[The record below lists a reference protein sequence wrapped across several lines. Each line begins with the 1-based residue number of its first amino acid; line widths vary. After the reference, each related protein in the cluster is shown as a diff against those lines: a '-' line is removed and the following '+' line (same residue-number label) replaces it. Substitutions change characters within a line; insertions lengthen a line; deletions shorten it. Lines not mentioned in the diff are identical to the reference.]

1 MAAYKLYY
9 FPTRGRVEP
18 IRLLFAYKGIHYED
32 IRITYDEWSEFK
44 PKTPFGS
51 MPVLE
56 EDGNML
62 GGSLVILR
70 YLAEKPEFDC
80 AGNNQWDN
88 AWLANIADFINDF
101 TDQMIQVFFEK
112 DEQKKK
118 ELEEKFKTEVVPKY
132 LVKLNELALNEGYLW
147 GDKLTWPDLILYNI
161 STLLHDFVVTV
172 PEFNRSYPGLE
183 KLIANVESNPGIA
196 EWLKQRPNT
205 PY

>member
-1 MAAYKLYY
+1 MASKLYY
-9 FPTRGRVEP
+9 LPIKGRAEP
-18 IRLLFAYKGIHYED
+18 IRFLLAYKNQQYED
-32 IRITYDEWSEFK
+32 VRLSPDQWAEFK

>member
-70 YLAEKPEFDC
+70 YLAEKPEFDS